1 MQYSREQKIF
11 LATLWVFLVF
21 SLVYFIVRLSSDKLF
36 LPLTGWYLFLFLD
49 AGFVVFLFVPHAGRA
64 VPGIPGRYEE
74 TLRGHRWYPATLP
87 EIVDGRAD
95 APPPA
100 SGVLP
105 PPRAIPFVPLVPLL
119 LLLVCIV
126 LAYPDVP
133 DESVWSARET
143 ARLEGIYARSRGEIS
158 AIEARALATAEETAA
173 RLDWSGAASD
183 STELRAAAMATID
196 SIARAVRLSDGPLP
210 GGGIQALLPDGT
222 LLALGGSPRYLEAER
237 PDVPDSL
244 RVFAARTPLYTLL
257 VAEARASG
265 GAGRVVVDVPLE
277 VNYRINNRFLRSTS
291 LGELLSRR
299 LGEDVEFNFAIG
311 EHRGFVPW
319 RDRTLALDEA
329 QVISSPN
336 AGIQIAGVVRST
348 TGLPLARL
356 RVKGDPFAADMRGR
370 EARRGLWARIAL
382 ALAVAVIAVWM
393 YSVYCKRAAR
403 AEKRGAVFAR
413 RLAVLVV
420 FVVLIRYALLR
431 LGVPGAFIKTA
442 VFNPAFF
449 ADALPGGFLK
459 NAGEFLVTAAFAL
472 FLVFGAIKSFRT
484 YYPGSLE
491 RPLGGAVAFSAARAV
506 VKAALVFAALAL
518 SLWLSS
524 ETIVRGVINAY
535 PRLVGLDVQLADAMV
550 IVLHLS
556 FLFAVSAFC
565 IAALFLVRLTL
576 VWGGGGLGEG
586 LAASA
591 AAVAGVA
598 ALAAS
603 GALGPGGWPLV
614 LAAGGLVA
622 LSLRIFPLLRKEEAV
637 SVAFASFFLVLVA
650 TTVVYAVASDSYD
663 ALRRRRVN
671 EKTGEFNNPEDNSVL
686 QLQLPDICEEIAGS
700 PSTVP
705 RILAREESAAFEIW
719 AESLLSRLGLSC
731 ACEVFDAAGERFS
744 RFAVGMTIDP
754 PRLVPE
760 RERLRQGVFIED
772 HRMET
777 KEGAVKYRT
786 AYAPVANARGNLVG
800 WVEITIPYF
809 FEDPELLARTGPAT
823 PEILQ
828 NIERGGPAPRKDEPE
843 NLLVA
848 RVSDGRVAA
857 SSRPELRVGTAVPSD
872 AGEWF
877 VVRAGR
883 DAYNCVV
890 GFRKEGEGYLVG
902 YREPGAIERILQW
915 AVIVSIDVILTLA
928 SLLALFVLRR
938 FPVLRGIMPDV
949 SPAGGLGFR
958 QKLLLSFLVV
968 SMLPVLILGAFSSG
982 VIQRRY
988 RAEAEKEAL
997 SRVRAAVSL
1006 INHSIRSEG
1015 ASFSVNSFTG
1025 GPIAGDFSDALT
1037 HEELNRVMA
1046 SSTVGQ
1052 IVVSYEAP
1060 HLYASV
1066 YVPAGNP
1073 ATPVGPLYYRRKLD
1087 DEFLRNV
1094 AAAFGTDVNIYYGP
1108 FIRASSERELFVG
1121 GFLDAIVPPAVFVD
1135 VALGRGVS
1143 AIRKQALGDYSY
1155 YVASAPLPA
1164 VGGMG
1169 NAVLSAPMLYR
1180 PVLVQGQMTPLVLG
1194 LLALLFAAATTLGMF
1209 LAGKIFDPIAA
1220 LQGGTRRIIEGDL
1233 EFRLES
1239 KAPDEIGELVASFN
1253 TMTVALGE
1261 ARRSLLERQRYLAAV
1276 LDNIATG
1283 VMAIDHEGTITT
1295 LNPPGER
1302 ILRLAGASVAGK
1314 KPDEVLGEG
1323 LESLRRFVASGGG
1336 ETGEAE
1342 LSLFS
1347 GESARTVKAVVA
1359 SLVEGGERL
1368 GTVVVFD
1375 DLTELI
1381 KTKKLSAWLE
1391 MARQIAH
1398 EVKNP
1403 LTPIKLSAQLMRRAF
1418 DSESEEFPE
1427 IFRSGVDTV
1436 IQQTE
1441 ILRRIASEFSS
1452 FGKASRLVREAV
1464 PLREFLEE
1472 VVSYYRGMDGIAIT
1486 LDTGGDL
1493 RVLADRE
1500 ALRKIVVNLVE
1511 NSIEAMDGKG
1521 TIAIA
1526 GERDGGSARVVV
1538 VDSGAGLSPEMQA
1551 RLFEPYFST
1560 KTNGV
1565 GLGLAISQSLAQ
1577 AMDGEVR
1584 LRNRDGASGVEAV
1597 VTLPL
1602 ATES

>member
-11 LATLWVFLVF
+11 LATLWVFLVC
-21 SLVYFIVRLSSDKLF
+21 SLVFFTVRLSSGELF
-36 LPLTGWYLFLFLD
+36 LPLTVWYLFLFLD

-64 VPGIPGRYEE
+64 VPGVPGRYEE

-100 SGVLP
+100 GGVLP
-105 PPRAIPFVPLVPLL
+105 PPRAIPLVPLVPLL
-119 LLLVCIV
+119 LLLACVV
-126 LAYPDVP
+126 LAYPAVP
-133 DESVWSARET
+133 DESVWRGRET
-143 ARLEGIYARSRGEIS
+143 ARLEGIYARSRAEIS
-158 AIEARALATAEETAA
+158 AIEARALATAEGIAA
-173 RLDWSGAASD
+173 RLDWPSAAGD
-183 STELRAAAMATID
+183 STVLRAAAIATID
-196 SIARAVRLSDGPLP
+196 SIASAARLSDGPLP
-210 GGGIQALLPDGT
+210 GGGIQALLADGT
-222 LLALGGSPRYLEAER
+222 LIAWGGSPRYLEAVR
-237 PDVPDSL
+237 PEVPDSL
-244 RVFAARTPLYTLL
+244 RVFASRTPLYTLL
-257 VAEARASG
+257 VAEARSPG
-265 GAGRVVVDVPLE
+265 GEGRVVVDVPLE

-299 LGEDVEFNFAIG
+299 LGENVEFNFAIG
-311 EHRGFVPW
+311 EHGGFVPW
-319 RDRTLALDEA
+319 RDRALAIDETR
-329 QVISSPN
+329 VFSSPN
-336 AGIQIAGVVRST
+336 AGVQIAGVIRSS

-356 RVKGDPFAADMRGR
+356 RVQGNPFAASMRER
-370 EARRGLWARIAL
+370 ETRRGLWARL
-382 ALAVAVIAVWM
+382 ALSLAVVVIAVWM

-431 LGVPGAFIKTA
+431 LGVPGTFIKTA
-442 VFNPAFF
+442 VFDPSFF
-449 ADALPGGFLK
+449 ANALPGGFLK
-459 NAGEFLVTAAFAL
+459 NAGEFLVTSAFAL
-472 FLVFGAIKSFRT
+472 LLVFGAIKSFRT
-484 YYPGSLE
+484 YYPGRLE
-491 RPLGGAVAFSAARAV
+491 RPLGGAVAFSPARAAI
-506 VKAALVFAALAL
+506 KAALVFAALAL

-524 ETIVRGVINAY
+524 ETIVRGVVNAT
-535 PRLVGLDVQLADAMV
+535 PRLLGLDVRLADATV
-550 IVLHLS
+550 IALHLS
-556 FLFAVSAFC
+556 FLFAISAFF

-591 AAVAGVA
+591 AAVAGVG
-598 ALAAS
+598 ALAVS

-637 SVAFASFFLVLVA
+637 SVAFASFFLVLIA
-650 TTVVYAVASDSYD
+650 TTVVYAVANDSYD
-663 ALRRRRVN
+663 ALRRSRLIGKAEN
-671 EKTGEFNNPEDNSVL
+671 FNRPEDNIV
-686 QLQLPDICEEIAGS
+686 QVQLPDICEEISSS
-700 PSTVP
+700 PSTAP
-705 RILAREESAAFEIW
+705 RIFAREESAAFEIW
-719 AESLLSRLGLSC
+719 AESFLSRLGLSC
-731 ACEVFDAAGERFS
+731 ACEVFDAAGERIS
-744 RFAVGMTIDP
+744 RFAVGMTVDP
-754 PRLVPE
+754 PRLVPD
-760 RERLRQGVFIED
+760 RDRLRQGVFTED
-772 HRMET
+772 LRMET
-777 KEGAVKYRT
+777 KEGAVYYYT
-786 AYAPVANARGNLVG
+786 GYAPVSNARDNLVG
-800 WVEITIPYF
+800 WIEITIPYF

-828 NIERGGPAPRKDEPE
+828 NIERGSPAPRKDEPE

-848 RVSDGRVAA
+848 RVSGGRVAA
-857 SSRPELRVGTAVPSD
+857 SSRPEIRAGMPVASD
-872 AGEWF
+872 AEEWF

-883 DAYNCVV
+883 DSYNCVV
-890 GFRKEGEGYLVG
+890 KIREGGEGYLVG

-915 AVIVSIDVILTLA
+915 ASIVSIDVILTLV

-938 FPVLRGIMPDV
+938 FPVLKGIMPDV

-958 QKLLLSFLVV
+958 QKVLLSFLVV

-982 VIQRRY
+982 IIQRRY
-988 RAEAEKEAL
+988 RAETENEAL
-997 SRVRAAVSL
+997 SRARAAVSL

-1015 ASFSVNSFTG
+1015 ASFSVNEFTG
-1025 GPIAGDFSDALT
+1025 GPIAGDGSEALAP
-1037 HEELNRVMA
+1037 EELELIMA
-1046 SSTVGQ
+1046 SSNVGQ
-1052 IVVSYEAP
+1052 VVVSYDAP
-1060 HLYASV
+1060 HIYAGV

-1073 ATPVGPLYYRRKLD
+1073 DAPVGHLYYRRRLD
-1087 DEFLRNV
+1087 DEFLRSV
-1094 AAAFGTDVNIYYGP
+1094 AAALGTDVNIYYGP

-1121 GFLDAIVPPAVFVD
+1121 GFLDKIVPPTVFVD
-1135 VALGRGVS
+1135 VALGRGAT

-1155 YVASAPLPA
+1155 YVASAPFPA
-1164 VGGMG
+1164 LGGMG

-1180 PVLVQGQMTPLVLG
+1180 PVLVQGEMTTLVLG

-1239 KAPDEIGELVASFN
+1239 TAPDEIGELVASFN
-1253 TMTVALGE
+1253 TMTAALGE

-1276 LDNIATG
+1276 LDNVATG
-1283 VMAIDHEGTITT
+1283 VMAIDHEGRITT

-1314 KPDEVLGEG
+1314 KPDDVLGEG
-1323 LESLRRFVASGGG
+1323 LESLRRFVESGGG
-1336 ETGEAE
+1336 ESGEAE

-1418 DSESEEFPE
+1418 DSGSEEFPE

-1472 VVSYYRGMDGIAIT
+1472 VVSYYRGVEGIAIT
-1486 LDTGGDL
+1486 LDAGRDL
-1493 RVLADRE
+1493 RVVADRE
-1500 ALRKIVVNLVE
+1500 AFRKIVVNLVE

-1526 GERDGGSARVVV
+1526 AERDGGSARVVV

-1565 GLGLAISQSLAQ
+1565 GLGLAISQSLAR

-1602 ATES
+1602 AAEA